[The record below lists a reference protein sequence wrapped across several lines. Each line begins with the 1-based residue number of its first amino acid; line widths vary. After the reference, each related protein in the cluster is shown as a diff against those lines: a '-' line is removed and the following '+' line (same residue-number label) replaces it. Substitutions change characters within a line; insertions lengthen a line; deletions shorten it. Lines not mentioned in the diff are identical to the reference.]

1 MARAQPVLFLP
12 KFSTLAGAASFTSVP
27 LDVSALES
35 IQIVAWRGAL
45 RGTDPTFQV
54 ILEESM
60 DAEVWTAGAV
70 AATGYDP
77 GADTT
82 KQLRY
87 CFELRWFRVRVELG
101 GTDPMV
107 TCWVEGL
114 MR

>member
-1 MARAQPVLFLP
+1 
-12 KFSTLAGAASFTSVP
+12 
-27 LDVSALES
+27 
-35 IQIVAWRGAL
+35 
-45 RGTDPTFQV
+45 
-54 ILEESM
+54 M

-77 GADTT
+77 GADTS
-82 KQLRY
+82 KQLRF

-114 MR
+114 VR